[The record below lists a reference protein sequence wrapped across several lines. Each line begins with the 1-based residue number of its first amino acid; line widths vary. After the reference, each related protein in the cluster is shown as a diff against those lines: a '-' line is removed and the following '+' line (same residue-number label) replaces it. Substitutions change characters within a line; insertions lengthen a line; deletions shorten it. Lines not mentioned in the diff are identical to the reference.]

1 MPFSQNKIYK
11 IANIFRTKLAGKIEN
26 LAKEFP
32 QFKQEIEEI
41 NKIHHKYL
49 DWGIKQL
56 AKGHS
61 KNDLLPTLSLFH
73 NNNNKLPTNL
83 RNINFFKDLKELE
96 NLLKETELVS
106 KRQEK
111 TNIKTQLAKLYEDDE
126 FLLGRPDSKE
136 ACIQYGVG
144 TKWCITMRGAPYY
157 EQYSANNVIF
167 YFLFNKTLDIKNPN
181 YKIAF
186 AYKRSPIDNN
196 VVEIEIFD
204 AKDNTININ
213 SVPNISKFKPIMDLD
228 VAKQPPNAIYYLH
241 KGLLSEGQFNY
252 IWDLHNE
259 EEKKHLV
266 KFVHGKYF
274 HLLPENLISIEDIA
288 RNTGTPPEILAK
300 LSNGDASVRYYVA
313 QNPNTPPEILAKLS
327 NDKDANVKWY
337 VARNPNTPSEI
348 LAKLSNDQDVNVRWS
363 VAQNPNTP
371 PEILAKLSND
381 KDANN
386 RWYVAQNLNTPP
398 EILAKLS
405 NDINQMVRD
414 SAIKTLNALSAKS
427 NPDRL
432 SIPIPPPTHI
442 PSNISEYPVV

>member
-73 NNNNKLPTNL
+73 NNNNKLPPNL

-144 TKWCITMRGAPYY
+144 TKWCITIRGAPYY

-186 AYKRSPIDNN
+186 AYKRSPTDNN

-259 EEKKHLV
+259 EEKKYLV

-300 LSNGDASVRYYVA
+300 LSNDQDADVRWYIA
-313 QNPNTPPEILAKLS
+313 ENPNTPPEILAKLS
-327 NDKDANVKWY
+327 NDKDADVRWY
-337 VARNPNTPSEI
+337 VAE
-348 LAKLSNDQDVNVRWS
+348 
-363 VAQNPNTP
+363 NPNTP

-381 KDANN
+381 VSED
-386 RWYVAQNLNTPP
+386 
-398 EILAKLS
+398 
-405 NDINQMVRD
+405 VRN
-414 SAIKTLNALSAKS
+414 ATIKALDALSVKS
-427 NPDRL
+427 
-432 SIPIPPPTHI
+432 SPIPPPMPIPLPTHI
-442 PSNISEYPVV
+442 PSKRTRLKIH